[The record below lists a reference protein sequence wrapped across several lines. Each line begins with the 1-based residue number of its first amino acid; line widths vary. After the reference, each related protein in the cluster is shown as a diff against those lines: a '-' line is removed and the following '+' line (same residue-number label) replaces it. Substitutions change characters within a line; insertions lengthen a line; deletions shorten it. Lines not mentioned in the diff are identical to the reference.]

1 MCVNF
6 CDGCCI
12 GVWCFLFNLQEIVI
26 LIFLTMRTRLF
37 AGYGVVIAGICMGLG
52 GVGGLEAA
60 GANPY
65 LPLWEYIPDGEPHVF
80 DDPDNPGRE
89 RVYIYGSHDSRVTD
103 FCGREFVVWSA
114 PVDSLDRWRYDG
126 VIFSAVTDRDGNRLN
141 DDGLGDILYAPDVAV
156 VRDEAGV
163 PTYYL
168 YPNNQH
174 EGRQGMIARSA
185 RPDGPFEVC
194 NWSKDDPK
202 RTDGVLRFDPAVLVD
217 DDGRVYGYWGF
228 EESFMAELDPTTMCT
243 VKPGTEVKVRA
254 VPGFS
259 QADRE
264 RFFEASSIRKIDDK
278 YVFVYSRSTAD
289 GDFGLGSSNYTL
301 AYAYSDNP
309 LGPWTYGGTIIDG
322 RGRTMLP
329 DGRVIYTAHPN
340 GNTHGGL
347 CRLGDQWYI
356 FYHRQC
362 GLDEFSRQAMVAPV
376 EVTVE
381 KGPGGAVHIS
391 EAEYTSEGFEINGLN
406 PLRTY
411 PAGIACHYT
420 GKSPAVETGWPHKRF
435 YGAYI
440 RPGRYDGDPAAAT
453 EEVNLTVNPLVNLT
467 DGSVT
472 GYKYFNFD
480 LMDGSKPAEFVMA
493 MKPTGAA
500 GVIEV
505 LAGDIYGE
513 PVALGRIEL
522 SGAEC
527 AVAEH
532 ATQELRVPVGNLGQ
546 LSGKMPLW
554 LRVSAEGNES
564 VGEVYY
570 FRFEQ

>member
-1 MCVNF
+1 
-6 CDGCCI
+6 
-12 GVWCFLFNLQEIVI
+12 
-26 LIFLTMRTRLF
+26 
-37 AGYGVVIAGICMGLG
+37 MGLG
-52 GVGGLEAA
+52 GVGVPEAA

-80 DDPDNPGRE
+80 EDPDCPGRE

-114 PVDSLDRWRYDG
+114 PVDSLERWRYDG

-156 VRDEAGV
+156 VRDDAGV

-168 YPNNQH
+168 YPNDQH
-174 EGRQGMIARSA
+174 EGRQGMIACSA

-301 AYAYSDNP
+301 AYAYSDSP

-322 RGRTMLP
+322 RGRTVLP

-347 CRLGDQWYI
+347 CRLGDRWYI

-381 KGPGGAVHIS
+381 KGKGGAVHIS

-440 RPGRYDGDPAAAT
+440 RPGRYDGDPATAT

-500 GVIEV
+500 GAIEV

-522 SGAEC
+522 HGAEC
-527 AVAEH
+527 AVAEY
-532 ATQELRVPVGNLGQ
+532 AVQELRVPVRNLER

-554 LRVSAEGNES
+554 LRVSAEGEEP